1 MSHRRAIPDLG
12 MTVPALS
19 LGAILDDLR
28 STPRPLTSAEYAY
41 LAQLRQR
48 IVTGDADLWTTLETA
63 GVPCS
68 ERRLSPDVVLALTAI
83 GQLPMH

>member
-1 MSHRRAIPDLG
+1 
-12 MTVPALS
+12 MTPHHLS
-19 LGAILDDLR
+19 LGDILDDLR
-28 STPRPLTSAEYAY
+28 SAPRPLTPSEHTY
-41 LAQLRQR
+41 LAHLRQR

-68 ERRLSPDVVLALTAI
+68 ERRLSPEVVLALTAL

>member
-1 MSHRRAIPDLG
+1 MTRPAIPDPG

-28 STPRPLTSAEYAY
+28 SAPRPLTSAEYAY
-41 LAQLRQR
+41 LAHLRQR

-63 GVPCS
+63 GVPCR
-68 ERRLSPDVVLALTAI
+68 ERRLSPEVMQALTAI
-83 GQLPMH
+83 GHLPMH